1 MTVWGGA
8 RARLAVLA
16 ALFAVVGL
24 SCRCG
29 TDSPGSAHEAVSVEL
44 TTLRIVERA
53 APDTPGASLETL
65 EARARE
71 RLPVGLVLA
80 QGSEVPERPDA
91 PVGWRATL
99 GLGFLVGRTDG
110 AVEVHLSVEL
120 GLTDRTGT
128 EVPAQR
134 FSFAR
139 TVNDPNDGALDRARE
154 GLVDEALEAVG
165 ERLAV
170 LTSPLPKVVE
180 SLRSPSVGERL
191 AAIDRLTSDGAR
203 VAVPALRQALR
214 AEQVA
219 EVKLRLVGALG
230 ELGDPRAVEDLVAV
244 ADTRDIEL
252 LVAVLDAL
260 VVLGGERATE
270 FLALLSTHDA
280 PEIRALVEH
289 ARLRLERRVARPR
302 PTERA
307 VDAGGREV
315 E

>member
-1 MTVWGGA
+1 
-8 RARLAVLA
+8 
-16 ALFAVVGL
+16 
-24 SCRCG
+24 
-29 TDSPGSAHEAVSVEL
+29 
-44 TTLRIVERA
+44 
-53 APDTPGASLETL
+53 
-65 EARARE
+65 
-71 RLPVGLVLA
+71 
-80 QGSEVPERPDA
+80 
-91 PVGWRATL
+91 
-99 GLGFLVGRTDG
+99 
-110 AVEVHLSVEL
+110 
-120 GLTDRTGT
+120 
-128 EVPAQR
+128 
-134 FSFAR
+134 
-139 TVNDPNDGALDRARE
+139 VNDPNDGALDRARE

-180 SLRSPSVGERL
+180 SLRSTSVGERL